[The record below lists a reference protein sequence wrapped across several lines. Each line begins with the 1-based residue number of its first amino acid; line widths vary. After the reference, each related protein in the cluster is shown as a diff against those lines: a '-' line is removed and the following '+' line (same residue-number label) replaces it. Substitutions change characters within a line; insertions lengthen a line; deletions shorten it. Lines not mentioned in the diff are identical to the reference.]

1 MFSSPLAA
9 AYPRKAPARQR
20 IIGGSAAPGVACTK
34 SQSDP
39 AKMDPDIRNV
49 VEEAELQRHCGD
61 LLSDYKVPE
70 MFHRLEGT
78 LPRNANGK
86 VLKRSLREILVA

>member
-1 MFSSPLAA
+1 MPPGSRTSCSNIPPLSRSRSW
-9 AYPRKAPARQR
+9 PSHARCLA
-20 IIGGSAAPGVACTK
+20 SALTPFALL
-34 SQSDP
+34 
-39 AKMDPDIRNV
+39 RNV
-49 VEEAELQRHCGD
+49 VEEAELQRHSGD